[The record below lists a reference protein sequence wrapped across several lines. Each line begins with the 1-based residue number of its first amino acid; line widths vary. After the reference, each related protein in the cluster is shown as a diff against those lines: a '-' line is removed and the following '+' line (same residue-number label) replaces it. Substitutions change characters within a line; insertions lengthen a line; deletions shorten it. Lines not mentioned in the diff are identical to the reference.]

1 MSTVLVRFRERG
13 SREEFRPGLANGDAV
28 ADISDHYPTIG
39 AFLKDNAGGWDP
51 GMELPNANSLHRRDV
66 SLGPPIDSGRMIFAV
81 GANYRQHAEEAG
93 LGVPKTPVIFFKPYP
108 SLVGPDQ
115 PIRIPSV
122 SSKLDYEGEMA
133 VMIGKDASN
142 VSRADAAAHVAAVT
156 IVNDTTA
163 RDLQWVDLGKNRIV
177 DWFCSKALD
186 QTSPVGPNL
195 TSMRAIHDVHKLH
208 IKTMLNDQVMQNADT
223 GLMVFD
229 TWQLIEFISAHATL
243 RVGDIIA
250 TGTPFGVGGFR
261 EIFLKAGDVVR
272 VELEGVG
279 ALENAVVQTRP

>member
-1 MSTVLVRFRERG
+1 MSTVLVRFRETG
-13 SREEFRPGLANGDAV
+13 SQAEFRPGLTNGNAV
-28 ADISDHYPTIG
+28 ADISDRYPTIA
-39 AFLKDNAGGWDP
+39 AFLKVNAGGWDP
-51 GMELPNANSLHRRDV
+51 GMELPDAKRLHRKDV
-66 SLGPPIDSGRMIFAV
+66 VLGPPIDPGRMIFAV

-108 SLVGPDQ
+108 ALVGPDQ
-115 PIRIPSV
+115 PIVIPSV

-133 VMIGKDASN
+133 VMIGKDASR

-186 QTSPVGPNL
+186 QSSPVGPNL
-195 TSMRAIHDVHKLH
+195 TSMRAIPDVHKLH
-208 IKTMLNDQVMQNADT
+208 IKTTLNDQVMQDANT

-243 RVGDIIA
+243 RAGDIIA

-279 ALENAVVQTRP
+279 ALQNAVVNA

>member
-1 MSTVLVRFRERG
+1 
-13 SREEFRPGLANGDAV
+13 
-28 ADISDHYPTIG
+28 
-39 AFLKDNAGGWDP
+39 
-51 GMELPNANSLHRRDV
+51 
-66 SLGPPIDSGRMIFAV
+66 MIFAV

-108 SLVGPDQ
+108 ALVGADQ
-115 PIRIPSV
+115 PIKIPSR

-133 VMIGKDASN
+133 VMIGKDATN
-142 VSRADAAAHVAAVT
+142 VSRADAAKYVAAVT

-186 QTSPVGPNL
+186 QSSPVGPNL
-195 TSMRAIHDVHKLH
+195 TSMKAIPDVHKLNL
-208 IKTMLNDQVMQNADT
+208 KTTLNGQVMQNADT
-223 GLMVFD
+223 GLMVYD

-243 RVGDIIA
+243 RAGDIIA

-261 EIFLKAGDVVR
+261 EIFLKDGDVVR

-279 ALENAVVQTRP
+279 ALENTVAKA

>member
-1 MSTVLVRFRERG
+1 MSTVLVRFRETG
-13 SREEFRPGLANGDAV
+13 SQAEFRPGLTNDDAV
-28 ADISDHYPTIG
+28 ADISDRYPTIA

-51 GMELPNANSLHRRDV
+51 GMELPDAKRLHRKDV
-66 SLGPPIDSGRMIFAV
+66 VLGPPIDPGRMIFAV

-108 SLVGPDQ
+108 ALVGPDQ
-115 PIRIPSV
+115 PIVIPSV

-133 VMIGKDASN
+133 VMIGKDASR
-142 VSRADAAAHVAAVT
+142 VSRANAAAHVAAVT

-186 QTSPVGPNL
+186 QSSPVGPNL

-208 IKTMLNDQVMQNADT
+208 IKTTLNDQVMQDANT

-243 RVGDIIA
+243 RAGDIIA

-279 ALENAVVQTRP
+279 ALQNAVVNA

>member
-1 MSTVLVRFRERG
+1 MSTVLIRFREKN
-13 SREEFRPGLANGDAV
+13 SRKEFRPGLATGDTV
-28 ADISDHYPTIG
+28 ADISGRYPTIA
-39 AFLKDNAGGWDP
+39 AFLEENEGGWNPELQAP
-51 GMELPNANSLHRRDV
+51 GDTPTFRRDDV
-66 SLGPPIDSGRMIFAV
+66 SLGPPIDPGRMIYAV

-133 VMIGKDASN
+133 VVIGKDASN

-208 IKTMLNDQVMQNADT
+208 IKTTLNDQVMQNADT

-243 RVGDIIA
+243 RAGDIIA

-279 ALENAVVQTRP
+279 ALENAV

>member
-1 MSTVLVRFRERG
+1 MSTVLICFREKA
-13 SREEFRPGLANGDAV
+13 SSSEFRPGLLKGDAV
-28 ADISDHYPTIG
+28 ADISGRYPTIA
-39 AFLKDNAGGWDP
+39 AFLKEHPAGWDP
-51 GMELPNANSLHRRDV
+51 GMELPAGKTFRRSDV
-66 SLGPPIDSGRMIFAV
+66 SVGPPVDTGRMIFAV

-108 SLVGPDQ
+108 ALVGPDQ
-115 PIRIPSV
+115 PIRIPSM

-133 VMIGKDASN
+133 VMIGKDATN
-142 VSRADAAAHVAAVT
+142 VSRTDAPNYVAAVT

-186 QTSPVGPNL
+186 QSSPVGPNL
-195 TSMRAIHDVHKLH
+195 TSMKAIRDIHKLNL
-208 IKTMLNDQVMQNADT
+208 KTTLNDQVMQNANT
-223 GLMVFD
+223 GLMVYD
-229 TWQLIEFISAHATL
+229 TWELIEFISARATL
-243 RVGDIIA
+243 RAGDIIA

-261 EIFLKAGDVVR
+261 EIFLKDGDVVR

-279 ALENAVVQTRP
+279 ALENTVAKA

>member
-1 MSTVLVRFRERG
+1 MSTVLVRFKEKG
-13 SREEFRPGLANGDAV
+13 SSGEFRPGLAKGDTV
-28 ADISDHYPTIG
+28 ADISDRYPTIV
-39 AFLKDNAGGWDP
+39 AFLKDYAAGWDA
-51 GMELPNANSLHRRDV
+51 GMELPKTKNFRRKDV
-66 SLGPPIDSGRMIFAV
+66 SVGPPVDTGRMIFAV

-93 LGVPKTPVIFFKPYP
+93 LGVPNTPVIFFKPYP

-115 PIRIPSV
+115 PIRIPSI

-133 VMIGKDASN
+133 VMIGKDATN
-142 VSRADAAAHVAAVT
+142 VSRADAPKYVAAVT

-186 QTSPVGPNL
+186 QSSPVGPNL
-195 TSMRAIHDVHKLH
+195 TSAKAIRDVHKLSL
-208 IKTMLNDQVMQNADT
+208 KTALNGQTMQDADT
-223 GLMVFD
+223 GLMVYD
-229 TWQLIEFISAHATL
+229 TWQLIEFISSRATL
-243 RVGDIIA
+243 RAGDIIA

-261 EIFLKAGDVVR
+261 EIFLKHGDVVR

-279 ALENAVVQTRP
+279 ALENTVVKA

>member
-1 MSTVLVRFRERG
+1 MNTVLVRFREKG
-13 SREEFRPGLANGDAV
+13 SQGEFRPALAKSGLV
-28 ADISDHYPTIG
+28 ADISDRYPSI
-39 AFLKDNAGGWDP
+39 AEFLKDNGGTWDP
-51 GMELPNANSLHRRDV
+51 GMELPRTKSFDRKDV
-66 SLGPPIDSGRMIFAV
+66 TLGPPIDPGRMIFCV

-108 SLVGPDQ
+108 SLVGPDY
-115 PIRIPSV
+115 PIRLPAI

-133 VMIGKDASN
+133 VMIGKDATN
-142 VSRADAAAHVAAVT
+142 VSRADAAKHVAAVT

-186 QTSPVGPNL
+186 QSSPIGPNL
-195 TSMRAIHDVHKLH
+195 TSMRAIPDLHKLH
-208 IKTMLNDQVMQNADT
+208 IKTTLNKQVMQDADT
-223 GLMVFD
+223 GLMVYD
-229 TWQLIEFISAHATL
+229 TWELIEFISARATL
-243 RVGDIIA
+243 RAGDVIA

-272 VELEGVG
+272 IELEGVG
-279 ALENAVVQTRP
+279 VLENAVDARP

>member
-1 MSTVLVRFRERG
+1 MSTVIVCFKEKG
-13 SREEFRPGLANGDAV
+13 SSGEFRPCLAKGDMIV
-28 ADISDHYPTIG
+28 DISERYATIA
-39 AFLKDNAGGWDP
+39 AFLKDNPTGWDP
-51 GMELPNANSLHRRDV
+51 AMELSGGKIVKRQDV
-66 SLGPPIDSGRMIFAV
+66 VIGPPVDTGRMIFAV

-108 SLVGPDQ
+108 ALVGPDQ
-115 PIRIPSV
+115 PIKIPSM

-133 VMIGKDASN
+133 VVIGKDATN
-142 VSRADAAAHVAAVT
+142 VSRADAHNYVAAVT

-186 QTSPVGPNL
+186 QSSPVGPNL
-195 TSMRAIHDVHKLH
+195 TSMKAIGDVHKMHL
-208 IKTMLNDQVMQNADT
+208 KTTLNGQTMQDANT
-223 GLMVFD
+223 GLMVYD
-229 TWQLIEFISAHATL
+229 TWELIEFISARSTL
-243 RVGDIIA
+243 RAGDIIA

-261 EIFLKAGDVVR
+261 EIFLKDGDVVR

-279 ALENAVVQTRP
+279 ALENTVAKA

>member
-1 MSTVLVRFRERG
+1 MSTVLVCFREKG
-13 SREEFRPGLANGDAV
+13 SSAEFRPGLAKGDAV
-28 ADISDHYPTIG
+28 ADISDRYPTIA
-39 AFLKDNAGGWDP
+39 AFLKDNSVGWDP
-51 GMELPNANSLHRRDV
+51 AMELPRTKILRRQDV
-66 SLGPPIDSGRMIFAV
+66 SIGPPVDTGRMIFAV

-108 SLVGPDQ
+108 ALVGPDQ
-115 PIRIPSV
+115 PIRIPAM

-133 VMIGKDASN
+133 VMIGKDATN
-142 VSRADAAAHVAAVT
+142 VSRADAPNYVAAVT

-186 QTSPVGPNL
+186 QSSPVGPNL
-195 TSMRAIHDVHKLH
+195 TSMKSIRDVHKLNL
-208 IKTMLNDQVMQNADT
+208 KTTLNGQVMQNADT
-223 GLMVFD
+223 GLMVYD
-229 TWQLIEFISAHATL
+229 TWELIEFISARATL
-243 RVGDIIA
+243 RAGDIIA

-261 EIFLKAGDVVR
+261 EIFLKDGDIVR

-279 ALENAVVQTRP
+279 ALENTVKA

>member
-1 MSTVLVRFRERG
+1 MSTVLVRFREKG

-28 ADISDHYPTIG
+28 ADISDRYSTIA
-39 AFLKDNAGGWDP
+39 AFLRENGGGWDP
-51 GMELPNANSLHRRDV
+51 GMQLPGAKNLHRKDV
-66 SLGPPIDSGRMIFAV
+66 SFGPPIDSGRMIFAV

-115 PIRIPSV
+115 PITIPSV

-133 VMIGKDASN
+133 VMIGKDARN
-142 VSRADAAAHVAAVT
+142 VSRADAAAYVAAVT

-186 QTSPVGPNL
+186 QSSPIGPSL

-208 IKTMLNDQVMQNADT
+208 IKTTLNDRVMQDADT

-243 RVGDIIA
+243 RAGDVIA

-272 VELEGVG
+272 VELERVGV
-279 ALENAVVQTRP
+279 LENAVVNG